1 MQSLVQVGPNTRTE
15 LDKMCR
21 SGQWTRSLNDHIH
34 VYGEYTLEYTLSL
47 MISLHE
53 QDVTTFWGRGG
64 GAGGLCCHLLTP
76 SALSLLGL
84 GGCLLTLLP
93 TDHAGPGF
101 PFTHTHP
108 HSASCVSVSAI
119 SVHVCLCA
127 AVSHGFVQ
135 TP

>member
-64 GAGGLCCHLLTP
+64 SVVIYSHLL
-76 SALSLLGL
+76 
-84 GGCLLTLLP
+84 
-93 TDHAGPGF
+93 
-101 PFTHTHP
+101 
-108 HSASCVSVSAI
+108 
-119 SVHVCLCA
+119 LCPYWVLVVA
-127 AVSHGFVQ
+127 Y
-135 TP
+135 